1 MFLLDIP
8 VIKFFMEIFSR
19 FFPTEGFFFNGNK
32 TLLEIYLCVLN
43 SGFQKAFLAYI
54 KKDSQNSTASNIDKS
69 WKGTP
74 EVMLPVLLS
83 GRIFLCWSFLIGR
96 WKRSN
101 FVGDKNLTILM
112 PTLGL
117 I

>member
-69 WKGTP
+69 WKGTCFP
-74 EVMLPVLLS
+74 SYLAVEFSSV
-83 GRIFLCWSFLIGR
+83 RSFLIGR

>member
-54 KKDSQNSTASNIDKS
+54 KKDSQNSTVSNIDKS

-74 EVMLPVLLS
+74 EVMLPVILS
-83 GRIFLCWSFLIGR
+83 GRIFLCSVVFDWSLI
-96 WKRSN
+96 
-101 FVGDKNLTILM
+101 L
-112 PTLGL
+112 
-117 I
+117 